1 MLRSVLGSS
10 VAVVSLIAATAA
22 PAQGNPDVIETSRY
36 LESFDGTRIAIT
48 ILRPAQAGR
57 VVTTPLPVIVTQDRG
72 QEGSERV
79 ANARRFFPN
88 RGYVIV
94 AQDRRGVGAS
104 FGVQKGFVNAFDA
117 EDAKTVI
124 EWAGAQP
131 FSNGRVVSWGCS
143 NQGAWQYLVAALKPR
158 HLVAIAPSCASPQ
171 FFDHGVMTNGVP
183 AFPAGTAPFSG
194 ECRQAPAAPE
204 RFPAQPV
211 AEDRDGSLLKAAQR
225 TRGCNAPMLGQYWR
239 IMGRDGLNP
248 LTGTRPGLDDSS
260 ITHWQAIRDA
270 GIPMLQIG
278 GWYDA
283 AVLGQ
288 MQGQRLWGGR
298 VIMGPW
304 VHGNGLPQGASF
316 PNVTRDLLEETGRW
330 FDHYGKGVANGAEVP
345 GVTYYTVNA
354 PQGQEWTRRANW
366 PAVTEGQTSFYLS
379 PAGLSRTLVRAA
391 APATYAEQ
399 PVSWFAGR
407 YEALSHWWNGDM
419 AEDDRKML
427 GHQSGPL
434 AADTRITGTPALRL
448 WLSADTP
455 DANLFAVLEDVAPDG
470 RSTYVTDGRLRVASR
485 KITQA
490 PFPNSI
496 QYWKPNYGS
505 DQQPLKPGEVVE
517 AAFEFYPISYVFRRG
532 HRIRL
537 SIATNT
543 GKEYQAPPLNRGKAP
558 TITILR
564 DAAHPSQLLLPIV
577 PNR

>member
-1 MLRSVLGSS
+1 MALG
-10 VAVVSLIAATAA
+10 AAA
-22 PAQGNPDVIETSRY
+22 PASAQSDVPVVETSRY

-48 ILRPAQAGR
+48 ILRPAQAGQ
-57 VVTTPLPVIVTQDRG
+57 VITALLPVIVTQDRG

-79 ANARRFFPN
+79 AAARRFFLN

-104 FGVQKGFVNAFDA
+104 FGIQKGFVNAFDA

-143 NQGAWQYLVAALKPR
+143 NQGAWQYLVATLKPR

-183 AFPAGTAPFSG
+183 MFPAGTAPFSG
-194 ECRQAPAAPE
+194 ECRQAAPE
-204 RFPAQPV
+204 RFPARPV
-211 AEDRDGSLLKAAQR
+211 ADDRDGALLKAAQK

-239 IMGRDGLNP
+239 TMTRDGLNP
-248 LTGTRPGLDDSS
+248 VTGTRPGLADSS
-260 ITHWQAIRDA
+260 ITQWQAVRDS

-288 MQGQRLWGGR
+288 MQGQRLWGGK

-304 VHGNGLPQGASF
+304 VHGNGLPAGATF
-316 PNVTRDLLEETGRW
+316 PNAARDLLEETGRW
-330 FDHYGKGVANGAEVP
+330 FDHYAKGVANGADRP
-345 GVTYYTVNA
+345 GITYYTMNA
-354 PQGQEWTRRANW
+354 PKGREWGWRASW
-366 PAVTEGQTSFYLS
+366 PSVSEGQTSFYLS
-379 PAGLSRTLVRAA
+379 PAGLSRTPVPA
-391 APATYAEQ
+391 APPASYAEQ
-399 PVSWFAGR
+399 AATWFEGR
-407 YEALSHWWNGDM
+407 YEPLSHWWGGDM
-419 AEDDRKML
+419 AATDARML
-427 GHQSGPL
+427 GHQSSPL
-434 AADTRITGTPALRL
+434 PADTRITGTPALRL
-448 WLSADTP
+448 WLGSDTP
-455 DANLFAVLEDVAPDG
+455 DVNLFAVLQDVSPDG

-485 KITQA
+485 RITTA

-517 AAFEFYPISYVFRRG
+517 AAFEFYPISYVFKRG
-532 HRIRL
+532 HRLRL
-537 SIATNT
+537 SIATT
-543 GKEYQAPPLNRGKAP
+543 IGKDYQALSANRGKAP
-558 TITILR
+558 TITVLR
-564 DAAHPSQLLLPIV
+564 DAAHPSRLLLPIV
-577 PNR
+577 PNN